1 MSGSL
6 LLWMTLALIVFW
18 SVGVYNRL
26 MRMRARG
33 LGALGSVM
41 KHMRVYVELV
51 RGQVARREAANV
63 DLSPAAPVGSG
74 ALEWAQLLSALQAL
88 DTLLKDAT
96 ANTLMLGSLAALGQ
110 TYDAL
115 QGALRQVTDMPA
127 DLAGPAVPA
136 PLREHWELATQRV
149 ATARD
154 GFNQLLTKY
163 NEALAQFPASLV
175 VATMGFKP
183 SDML

>member
-6 LLWMTLALIVFW
+6 LLWMTLALTVFW

-41 KHMRVYVELV
+41 KHMRVYANLV
-51 RGQVARREAANV
+51 RSHAATRGASNADQAV
-63 DLSPAAPVGSG
+63 PAHTGPDLDD
-74 ALEWAQLLSALQAL
+74 WASLLSALQAL
-88 DTLLKDAT
+88 DHLLVDAT
-96 ANTLMLGSLAALGQ
+96 ANTLMQGALSALGQ
-110 TYDAL
+110 RYDAL
-115 QGALRQVTDMPA
+115 QVALRQVTDRPA
-127 DLAGPAVPA
+127 DLAGAAVPA
-136 PLREHWELATQRV
+136 PLREQWELAAQRV

-163 NEALAQFPASLV
+163 NQALEQFPASLV